1 MNITKKI
8 YSVVMLF
15 FCIHLSAQ
23 QYKVANP
30 ADKEFDRIFYGQQSQ
45 KMTRS
50 GSPEFVFRSL
60 KTAGSRAGMNK
71 NQELSY
77 AVYHGDFRK
86 VQRLL
91 SEGADVN
98 AEAYPSCGPK
108 GHPIQLAVMSGSTTM
123 TRLMIEKGGDLNYT
137 LHAGYTNSS
146 WGWVKAS
153 LTEISEEM
161 GRSDITEILKSK
173 KGLKGTVR
181 NVGNLNEYFG
191 FKPYGSDSSLKPV
204 QGRFIKNDKAGKYEY
219 PIICRYTGSYISYGT
234 LTKIAETGKT
244 VCDQRYYKADKPS
257 FRDEPFEVLYH
268 LKPLKKN
275 QEIVWEVP
283 NFREDGNELVYKYS
297 FQPSDDSNVLKFCA
311 VSDGFS
317 KTGLYSMFFQA
328 CSSDKQSY
336 KSYQYYHFLLTLVEF
351 DSDSTAEDTRPTPEL
366 NMQLLKASWKGDADA
381 ARTALKS
388 GADPNAQNKGWTG
401 LMYAAYAG
409 RTDVIRVLLEY
420 SADTTVKFQGF
431 TALSMAEK
439 KGNTEA
445 AALLKPADRSLKPY
459 QFPRSALPEPSLPE
473 GK

>member
-1 MNITKKI
+1 MKNYRIL
-8 YSVVMLF
+8 LF
-15 FCIHLSAQ
+15 GLCLFLSFGISAQ

-30 ADKEFDRIFYGQQSQ
+30 ADKDFDKLFYGQQNQ
-45 KMTRS
+45 KMSRS
-50 GSPEFVFRSL
+50 GEPEFAYRSL
-60 KTAGSRAGMNK
+60 KTVGSRAGMNK

-86 VQRLL
+86 VQKLL

-108 GHPIQLAVMSGSTTM
+108 GHPIQLAVMSGSVAM
-123 TRLMIEKGGDLNYT
+123 TRLMIEKGGNLDYT
-137 LHAGYTNSS
+137 LHSGYTNSS

-161 GRSDITEILKSK
+161 GRSDITDVLKSK
-173 KGLKGTVR
+173 KGMKGTIR

-191 FKPYGSDSSLKPV
+191 FKSYDPGSSLKPV
-204 QGRFIKNDKAGKYEY
+204 QGRFIKNDSTGKYEY
-219 PIICRYTGSYISYGT
+219 PIICRYTGSNFSYGT
-234 LTKIAETGKT
+234 LTKDAGTGKT
-244 VCDQRYYKADKPS
+244 VCDQKYYKKDKS
-257 FRDEPFEVLYH
+257 VFRDEPFEVLYH

-283 NFREDGNELVYKYS
+283 NFREDGNEVVYKHS
-297 FQPSDDSNVLKFCA
+297 FQPSDDKNVLKFCA

-317 KTGLYSMFFQA
+317 KSGLYSMFFQA

-336 KSYQYYHFLLTLVEF
+336 QSYQYYHFLLTLVEF
-351 DSDSTAEDTRPTPEL
+351 DSESTAEDTKPSPDL

-388 GADPNAQNKGWTG
+388 GANPNAQNKGWTG

-431 TALSMAEK
+431 TALAMAEK
-439 KGNTEA
+439 KGNTES

-459 QFPRSALPEPSLPE
+459 VFPRSILPEPSLPE